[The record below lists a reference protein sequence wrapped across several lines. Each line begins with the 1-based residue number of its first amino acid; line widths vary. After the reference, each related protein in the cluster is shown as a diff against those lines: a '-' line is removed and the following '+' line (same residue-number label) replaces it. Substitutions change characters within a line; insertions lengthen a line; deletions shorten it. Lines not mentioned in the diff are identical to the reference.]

1 MSPIRRDG
9 IKQSGAVTL
18 DRKEEA
24 EIMEEK
30 KVRHINKRAADL
42 CQNKQCAICQITD
55 ETTLCQGVDMW
66 SELG

>member
-24 EIMEEK
+24 EIMQEE

-42 CQNKQCAICQITD
+42 CQNTPCATQNNGI
-55 ETTLCQGVDMW
+55 CQGVDRVGLILQD
-66 SELG
+66 SE